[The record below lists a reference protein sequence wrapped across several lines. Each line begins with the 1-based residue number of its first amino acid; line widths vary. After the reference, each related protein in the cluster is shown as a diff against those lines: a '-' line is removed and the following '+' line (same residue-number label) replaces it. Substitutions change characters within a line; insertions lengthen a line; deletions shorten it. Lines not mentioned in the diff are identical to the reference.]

1 MELKEIFSQNGLLFT
16 KDQHL
21 IENLWSEIEKKYS
34 EKSRYYHNL
43 EHLENMFS
51 ELDAVKDRLENYS
64 LLSFSVFYHDV
75 IYDASSKSNEE
86 KSAEFAKIRLEKLH
100 VDSESVKK
108 ISEQIFATKT
118 HQKSEDN
125 DTNYLLDADLSILGK
140 DLKTYVDYT
149 KKIRKEYAI
158 YPDIFYKPG
167 RKNVLQHF
175 LKLKNIFKTEYF
187 HEKYEVRARANILFE
202 IESL

>member
-1 MELKEIFSQNGLLFT
+1 MELKEIFSQNCLLFT

-21 IENLWSEIEKKYS
+21 IENLWSEIEQKYS

-64 LLSFSVFYHDV
+64 FISFSVFYHDV

-108 ISEQIFATKT
+108 ISEQIIATKT

-140 DLKTYVDYT
+140 DLKTYMDYT

-167 RKNVLQHF
+167 RKNVLQYF

>member
-1 MELKEIFSQNGLLFT
+1 MELKERFSQNCLLFT

-64 LLSFSVFYHDV
+64 FISFSVFYHDV

-108 ISEQIFATKT
+108 ISEQIIATKT